1 MEYHRARPLSSF
13 LRGLSPRK
21 RGGNPLRR
29 RRSAT
34 PTTSDPPDHVL
45 GTFLA
50 GRLEV
55 LAGKVTGVSGRA
67 QTTGATEREVLLTRP
82 VILLILIAF
91 ASLFGFQ
98 LLLSVV
104 PLYADEAGG
113 GSSGAGLATAAFML
127 STVLTQIQMPRILD
141 RYGYRRTLAAGLLFL
156 GVPALFYAYAKMLV
170 PILAVTLLRGVG
182 FGIVTVVFAALVVE
196 LAPPGRRGEAL
207 GLLGI
212 AITLPN
218 IFCNALGLWLV
229 GQFGYGVVFLLG
241 GVAPLL
247 GLGMVAGIR
256 SAATSGKEEEG
267 AGFFAGLGRTPL
279 LRIFLLFAATTMA
292 GGVVLTF
299 LPLAVPGSG
308 AFSAA
313 SALLVVGITSTASRW
328 WAGRF
333 GDRRDPRLLLAPG
346 LLACATGMVCLP
358 LGGVVL
364 LVGAVLFGTGFGLLQ
379 NATLILMMGRVS
391 KSEYGL
397 GSTLWN
403 AAFDT
408 GTGIGAFSFGFVISA
423 VGFSWSFFICSALV
437 ASALLLVI
445 LDYSSTQD

>member
-1 MEYHRARPLSSF
+1 VNGP
-13 LRGLSPRK
+13 
-21 RGGNPLRR
+21 
-29 RRSAT
+29 
-34 PTTSDPPDHVL
+34 
-45 GTFLA
+45 
-50 GRLEV
+50 
-55 LAGKVTGVSGRA
+55 A

-82 VILLILIAF
+82 VILLTLVAF
-91 ASLFGFQ
+91 AALFGFQ

-127 STVLTQIQMPRILD
+127 STVLTQIQMPRILG

-156 GVPALFYAYAKMLV
+156 GVPALFYAYAQMLV

-207 GLLGI
+207 GLLGV

-229 GQFGYGVVFLLG
+229 GQFGYGVVFVLG

-247 GLGMVAGIR
+247 GLVMVIGIR
-256 SAATSGKEEEG
+256 SAAPSEKGEEEEG
-267 AGFFAGLGRTPL
+267 AGFFAGLGRAPL

-423 VGFSWSFFICSALV
+423 VGFSWSFFICAAMV
-437 ASALLLVI
+437 TSALLLVI
-445 LDYSSTQD
+445 LDYASTQDGP

>member
-1 MEYHRARPLSSF
+1 M
-13 LRGLSPRK
+13 
-21 RGGNPLRR
+21 
-29 RRSAT
+29 
-34 PTTSDPPDHVL
+34 
-45 GTFLA
+45 
-50 GRLEV
+50 
-55 LAGKVTGVSGRA
+55 
-67 QTTGATEREVLLTRP
+67 LTRP
-82 VILLILIAF
+82 VILLTLVAF
-91 ASLFGFQ
+91 AALFGFQ

-127 STVLTQIQMPRILD
+127 STVLTQIQMPRILG

-156 GVPALFYAYAKMLV
+156 GVPALFYAYAQMLV

-182 FGIVTVVFAALVVE
+182 FGIITVVFAALVVE

-207 GLLGI
+207 GLLGV

-247 GLGMVAGIR
+247 GLGMVVGIR
-256 SAATSGKEEEG
+256 SAAPSGKGEEEEG
-267 AGFFAGLGRTPL
+267 AGFFAGLGRAPL

-308 AFSAA
+308 VFSAA
-313 SALLVVGITSTASRW
+313 GALLVVGITSTASRW

-333 GDRRDPRLLLAPG
+333 GDRRDPRFLLAPG
-346 LLACATGMVCLP
+346 LIACASGMVCLP
-358 LGGVVL
+358 LGSVIL
-364 LVGAVLFGTGFGLLQ
+364 LIGAVLFGTGFGLLQ

-403 AAFDT
+403 AAFDA

-445 LDYSSTQD
+445 LDYSLTQD

>member
-1 MEYHRARPLSSF
+1 M
-13 LRGLSPRK
+13 
-21 RGGNPLRR
+21 
-29 RRSAT
+29 
-34 PTTSDPPDHVL
+34 
-45 GTFLA
+45 
-50 GRLEV
+50 
-55 LAGKVTGVSGRA
+55 
-67 QTTGATEREVLLTRP
+67 VLLTL
-82 VILLILIAF
+82 VAF
-91 ASLFGFQ
+91 AALFGFQ

-104 PLYADEAGG
+104 PLYANEAGG
-113 GSSGAGLATAAFML
+113 GSSGAGLATTAFML
-127 STVLTQIQMPRILD
+127 STVLTQIQMPRILG
-141 RYGYRRTLAAGLLFL
+141 RYGYRRALAAGLLFL
-156 GVPALFYAYAKMLV
+156 GVPALFYAYAQTLV

-207 GLLGI
+207 GLLGV
-212 AITLPN
+212 ALTLPN

-229 GQFGYGVVFLLG
+229 GQFGYEVVFLLG
-241 GVAPLL
+241 GLAPLL
-247 GLGMVAGIR
+247 GLGMVIGIR
-256 SAATSGKEEEG
+256 SAAPSEKGEEEEG
-267 AGFFAGLGRTPL
+267 AGFFAGLGRAPL
-279 LRIFLLFAATTMA
+279 LRIFLLFATTTMA
-292 GGVVLTF
+292 GGVIVTF

-313 SALLVVGITSTASRW
+313 SALLAVGITSTASRW

-333 GDRRDPRLLLAPG
+333 SDRSDPRLLLAPG
-346 LLACATGMVCLP
+346 LIACATGMVCLP

-408 GTGIGAFSFGFVISA
+408 GTGIGAFSFGLLISTI
-423 VGFSWSFFICSALV
+423 GFSWSFFICSAMV
-437 ASALLLVI
+437 ASALLLVL
-445 LDYSSTQD
+445 LDHSSTQN

>member
-1 MEYHRARPLSSF
+1 MNGRARTTE
-13 LRGLSPRK
+13 
-21 RGGNPLRR
+21 
-29 RRSAT
+29 AT
-34 PTTSDPPDHVL
+34 D
-45 GTFLA
+45 
-50 GRLEV
+50 
-55 LAGKVTGVSGRA
+55 
-67 QTTGATEREVLLTRP
+67 REVLLTRP
-82 VILLILIAF
+82 VVLLTLVAF
-91 ASLFGFQ
+91 AALFGFQ

-113 GSSGAGLATAAFML
+113 GSSGAGLATAVFML
-127 STVLTQIQMPRILD
+127 STVLTQIQMPRILG
-141 RYGYRRTLAAGLLFL
+141 RYGYRRTLAAGLLFI
-156 GVPALFYAYAKMLV
+156 GIPALFYAYAQTLV
-170 PILAVTLLRGVG
+170 PILAVTLVRGVG
-182 FGIVTVVFAALVVE
+182 FGIITVVFAALIVE
-196 LAPPGRRGEAL
+196 LAPPGRTGEAL
-207 GLLGI
+207 GLIGV
-212 AITLPN
+212 AITVPN

-229 GQFGYGVVFLLG
+229 GKFGYGVVFLLG

-256 SAATSGKEEEG
+256 AAAPQEKGEG
-267 AGFFAGLGRTPL
+267 AGFFAGLGRAPL
-279 LRIFLLFAATTMA
+279 LRILLLFAATTMA

-308 AFSAA
+308 VFSAA
-313 SALLVVGITSTASRW
+313 GALLVVGVTSTASRW

-346 LLACATGMVCLP
+346 ILACAAGMVCLP

-403 AAFDT
+403 AAFDA
-408 GTGIGAFSFGFVISA
+408 GTGIGAFAFGFVISA
-423 VGFSWSFFICSALV
+423 VGFSWSFSICAALV

-445 LDYSSTQD
+445 LDYSSTRD